1 MVLDYTIRYF
11 RGRGPEERKGS
22 VELRPGVNII
32 APELPKGKLFTV
44 AATLRRQGD
53 AQEKIFMN
61 GYQAWTYCPEYGS
74 RGKIRDLSHLPE
86 AIVRRFGLDYY
97 GDYYFVHYPN
107 APGFTHGE
115 SWCYFRRGEHY
126 QLFASLDERPGYTIF
141 GYDAHRGMLSLRR
154 DCRGVMHEGGA
165 FHAFDLYLAEGGE
178 DEVFDGWFRALGV
191 KPRTTE
197 KLTGYSSWYNRY
209 QKISEQT
216 ILEDLH
222 GCAEVLKP
230 GDLFQIDDGF
240 EPAVGDWLEPD
251 PKKFPHG
258 LKPIVDEIHA
268 RGFKA
273 GLWLA
278 PFVAQKGSRLIA
290 EHPDWLLRHLG
301 LPIRCG
307 IAWGGFD
314 ALDIDHPGVRDYLQK
329 VFRRVFDEW
338 GFDLVKL
345 DFLYAAAP
353 YGSERE
359 SRAARMTRAMEW
371 LRELCGDKPI
381 LGCGVPLM
389 PAFGLVDYCRISCD
403 VGLDWNGRFFMRE
416 IHREHLSTRHAIGN
430 TIFRR
435 QLNGRAWL
443 NDPDVFFLR
452 DDNLKLRP
460 GEKHILATVNSL
472 FGGMLL
478 CSDNMGRYSAEAK
491 AAYAQLLRNREAE
504 DIRVLAD
511 GKLLSVRYRL
521 DGREHTVNIE
531 SLKED

>member
-11 RGRGPEERKGS
+11 RGRGPEELKGS
-22 VELRPGVNII
+22 VELRPGVNTI
-32 APELPKGKLFTV
+32 APELPRCKLFTV
-44 AATLRRQGD
+44 SARLRRKAD

-61 GYQAWTYCPEYGS
+61 GYQTWTYCPEYG
-74 RGKIRDLSHLPE
+74 RLGKIRDLSHFPE
-86 AIVRRFGLDYY
+86 AVVRRFGLAYY

-115 SWCYFRRGEHY
+115 SWCYFRRGERFE
-126 QLFASLDERPGYTIF
+126 LFASLDERPGYTVF
-141 GYDAHRGMLSLRR
+141 GYDAFLGLLSISR
-154 DCRGVMHEGGA
+154 DCRGLRHEGGP
-165 FHAFDLYLAEGGE
+165 FHAFDLFLAEGTE

-191 KPRTTE
+191 KPRTAE
-197 KLTGYSSWYNRY
+197 RLTGYSSWYNRY

-216 ILEDLH
+216 ILEDLR
-222 GCAEVLKP
+222 GCAQVLKP

-240 EPAVGDWLEPD
+240 EPAVGDWLETD
-251 PKKFPHG
+251 RKKFPRG
-258 LKPIVDEIHA
+258 LRPIADEIHGY
-268 RGFKA
+268 GFKA

-278 PFVAQKGSRLIA
+278 PFTAQKDSALA
-290 EHPDWLLRHLG
+290 KEHPDWLLRQKGKPICCG
-301 LPIRCG
+301 L
-307 IAWGGFD
+307 AWGGYY
-314 ALDIDHPGVRDYLQK
+314 ALDIDHPGVRAYLER
-329 VFRRVFDEW
+329 VFRRVFDDW

-345 DFLYAAAP
+345 DFLYCAAL
-353 YGSERE
+353 YGNERE
-359 SRAARMTRAMEW
+359 TRAGRMTRAMEW

-403 VGLDWNGRFFMRE
+403 VGLDWNGRRIMRE

-452 DDNLKLRP
+452 DDNIKLSER
-460 GEKHILATVNSL
+460 EKHILGTVNSL

-478 CSDNMGRYSAEAK
+478 CSDNMAKYSPEAR
-491 AAYAQLLRNREAE
+491 AAYEQLLRNREAE
-504 DIRVLAD
+504 EVRVLAD
-511 GKLLSVRYRL
+511 ANALAVRYRL
-521 DGREHTVNIE
+521 DGKEQTLWIE
-531 SLKED
+531 